1 MKIIATLALM
11 LALFVAVTQLT
22 SRHDE
27 KHEPDLF
34 RYVAAN
40 YEADCHT
47 TNAVTSILLNY
58 RMYDTMFEVLILLT
72 ALIGMKQFLPA
83 PHELADADHEIKGGE
98 DRI

>member
-1 MKIIATLALM
+1 MKTVATLLLM
-11 LALFVAVTQLT
+11 MVLFVAVTQL
-22 SRHDE
+22 SVQHDE

-72 ALIGMKQFLPA
+72 AIIGMKQFLPA
-83 PHELADADHEIKGGE
+83 PHELADADSDGRGKT
-98 DRI
+98 RT

>member
-1 MKIIATLALM
+1 MKTVATILLM
-11 LALFVAVTQLT
+11 LVLFVAVTQL
-22 SRHDE
+22 SVQHDE

-72 ALIGMKQFLPA
+72 AIIGMKQFLPA
-83 PHELADADHEIKGGE
+83 PHELTDADRDGRGKT
-98 DRI
+98 RT